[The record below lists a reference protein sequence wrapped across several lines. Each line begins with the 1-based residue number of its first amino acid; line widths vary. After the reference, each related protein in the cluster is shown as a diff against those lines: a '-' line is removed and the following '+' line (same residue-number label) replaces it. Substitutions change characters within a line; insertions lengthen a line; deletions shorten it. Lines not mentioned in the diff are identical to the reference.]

1 LSLIN
6 PNDNLPVETF
16 CSYYNKNLLFVPHDT
31 SLIKMLQEFIKGKSH
46 LAFVYKRSIKIK
58 QTEETNETNETASSP
73 TEETKNN
80 EIISSQTLDDLLNT
94 PSHKKSIDSDNLVKD
109 SKNRKTILKMGS
121 MGDSGIFLVSSN
133 EDTEILNAAV
143 KKIIGIVTLEDVFEV
158 IIQQEIFDEK
168 DLDRATSKK
177 FKTKATKIHFYL
189 IAKKKGCVENVL
201 LI

>member
-1 LSLIN
+1 
-6 PNDNLPVETF
+6 
-16 CSYYNKNLLFVPHDT
+16 
-31 SLIKMLQEFIKGKSH
+31 MLQEFIKGKSH

-158 IIQQEIFDEK
+158 IIQHEIFDEK

-177 FKTKATKIHFYL
+177 FKQKQQKYTFI
-189 IAKKKGCVENVL
+189 
-201 LI
+201 